1 MFLSNFYLLPSSEAE
16 SPKALASL
24 VSCCEQWGFWQ
35 KQRTIFLQISQR
47 FVHTTTEVM
56 AAKLHRDEA
65 PDRNPSPL
73 QTVKTVTIWVLP
85 NQKLPWLSSRE
96 GISMLPSYTVYYGGG
111 GKKSMVIKEWSG
123 WWESGVSCCVVD
135 MVLLDKTVQW
145 KKPGK
150 NKPTISNN
158 VLETSDSIIQL

>member
-1 MFLSNFYLLPSSEAE
+1 MFLSNLYLLPSSEAE

-24 VSCCEQWGFWQ
+24 VSRCEQWGFWQ

-47 FVHTTTEVM
+47 FVHTTAEVT

-85 NQKLPWLSSRE
+85 NQQKLPWLSSRE
-96 GISMLPSYTVYYGGG
+96 GISMLPSYTVFYVGG
-111 GKKSMVIKEWSG
+111 GKNLWQLKSNLDGGSRVSHAVLWTLYCWIKH
-123 WWESGVSCCVVD
+123 CN
-135 MVLLDKTVQW
+135 
-145 KKPGK
+145 GK
-150 NKPTISNN
+150 S
-158 VLETSDSIIQL
+158 